1 MITLNVQII
10 EKARIDIQQFL
21 YSFLSTVPVFMYDKN
36 HGDVISVLK
45 LIGIMKHSSHVSQRT
60 ETFFVMPHCN
70 LCSASLLFFK
80 FSFKYGGYI
89 YICLYLL

>member
-1 MITLNVQII
+1 MVTLNVHII

-21 YSFLSTVPVFMYDKN
+21 YSFLSTVPFMYDKN

-60 ETFFVMPHCN
+60 ET
-70 LCSASLLFFK
+70 
-80 FSFKYGGYI
+80 
-89 YICLYLL
+89 